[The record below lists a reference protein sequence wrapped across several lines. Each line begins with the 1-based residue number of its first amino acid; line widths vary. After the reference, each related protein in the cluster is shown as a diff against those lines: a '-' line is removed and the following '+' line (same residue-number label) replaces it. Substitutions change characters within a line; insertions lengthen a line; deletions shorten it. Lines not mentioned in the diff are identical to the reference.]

1 MDRYVGGCVGW
12 ITARDP
18 HARFVGGLVG
28 YAEPVHSRFVGGLV
42 GWITTPVTPVSRYVG
57 GMAGY
62 VS

>member
-1 MDRYVGGCVGW
+1 MDRYISGCVGW
-12 ITARDP
+12 IAARDSR
-18 HARFVGGLVG
+18 ARFVGGLVG
-28 YAEPVHSRFVGGLV
+28 YVEPVHSRFVGGLV